1 MNLYRRIL
9 SKLRCLFTPHGSE
22 TDFDDEIDAHLAM
35 LAARFRA
42 QGMTEDEARRAA
54 RRQFG
59 NSTSLKEARNEMQTF
74 VWLATLWQDL
84 RYGVRVLRKNKGF
97 AAVAVLT
104 LALGIG
110 ANTAIFSVVNAAILR
125 PLPYPDPARLAILW
139 GNVKRLQVERRGAS
153 YPDYRDWRD
162 QSRSFEAMAA
172 FDGAELALTG
182 VPEPERIP
190 CEYVSQPY
198 FSLLGIHAA
207 LGRTFSPEEDRV
219 PQRDAVVVLSDGA
232 WKRRFGGDAAIVGRT
247 IQLDWRTYTVIGVA
261 PPGFYGLTDKAE
273 AWIPF
278 SMEGSATDL
287 DNRGTVWFM
296 VLARLKT
303 GVSRTRAQAELDAIS
318 SNLARTYPKT
328 NESRGVEISP
338 LDREMS
344 GGLEQ
349 PLLILLAA
357 VAFVLLIA
365 STNVANLMLARSESR
380 RHEMA
385 MRAALGASGGR
396 LVRQLLAESAVLVAS
411 GCAAGLV
418 LAHYGIRALMA
429 AGPLRF
435 PSSVHPTIDTA
446 VGLFTALVCCAVTLA
461 LGLAPAARVSAVSFD
476 EALKQSAVRSTGGR
490 LSSRFRDALVVAEI
504 SLSLLLLIGA
514 GLMIRTLRH
523 LAAINPGYDPS
534 HVVEFRVSLPQ
545 LQPSGANTNAARDAK
560 PDAKAKPD
568 KPMPDAKVVV
578 AANDILRAVSR
589 LPSVESASVATDAPL
604 SDSSAVYYTAEGQP
618 PMNAQAKPRAYFHR
632 VSVEFFRTLRTRL
645 LAGRLFTEEEVHRDA
660 NVAIVT
666 QNMVKRFWPGEDPI
680 GKRIKIGGL
689 DSTQPWLTIAGVV
702 GELKY
707 RGLPE
712 NPTADPDLFQVLD
725 ARSRDFSVLVR
736 TSFKP
741 AAMLSTVRA
750 TLIETEPSILIYDA
764 GTLEDSIG
772 RETARS
778 RFTGWLMAIFAG
790 IALLLAMIG
799 IYGVMSYSVSRRTRE
814 IGLRMALGA
823 GRREVL
829 GMLARRGAWLV
840 TLGMLLGTAAA
851 LALTRMMATLIYG
864 VSSTDPLTFAGAVGL
879 LGAVAAVACLLPAF
893 RATRI
898 DPVAALRDE

>member
-1 MNLYRRIL
+1 
-9 SKLRCLFTPHGSE
+9 
-22 TDFDDEIDAHLAM
+22 
-35 LAARFRA
+35 
-42 QGMTEDEARRAA
+42 
-54 RRQFG
+54 
-59 NSTSLKEARNEMQTF
+59 
-74 VWLATLWQDL
+74 
-84 RYGVRVLRKNKGF
+84 
-97 AAVAVLT
+97 
-104 LALGIG
+104 
-110 ANTAIFSVVNAAILR
+110 
-125 PLPYPDPARLAILW
+125 
-139 GNVKRLQVERRGAS
+139 
-153 YPDYRDWRD
+153 
-162 QSRSFEAMAA
+162 
-172 FDGAELALTG
+172 
-182 VPEPERIP
+182 
-190 CEYVSQPY
+190 
-198 FSLLGIHAA
+198 

-232 WKRRFGGDAAIVGRT
+232 WKRRFGGDPGIIGRT

-261 PPGFYGLTDKAE
+261 PPGFHGLTDRAE

-278 SMEGSATDL
+278 SMEGSAVDL
-287 DNRGTVWFM
+287 NERGNRWLA
-296 VLARLKT
+296 VLARLKA
-303 GVSRTRAQAELDAIS
+303 GVSFAQAQAEMTAIS
-318 SNLARTYPKT
+318 SGLTRTYPAT
-328 NESRGVEISP
+328 NEARGVEISP
-338 LDREMS
+338 LERETF
-344 GGLEQ
+344 GDLEK
-349 PLLILLAA
+349 PLLVLLAA

-365 STNVANLMLARSESR
+365 STNVANLMLARSEGR

-396 LVRQLLAESAVLVAS
+396 LVRQLVAESAVLVAS

-418 LAHYGIRALMA
+418 LAHYGIAALMA

-435 PSSVHPTIDTA
+435 PSSMHPTMDTA
-446 VGLFTALVCCAVTLA
+446 VGLFTVLVCCAVSLA
-461 LGLAPAARVSAVSFD
+461 LGLAPAAQVRTAGFD

-490 LSSRFRDALVVAEI
+490 RGSRFRDALVVAEI

-514 GLMIRTLRH
+514 GLMIRTLQH
-523 LAAINPGYDPS
+523 LAALNPGYDPS
-534 HVVEFRVSLPQ
+534 HVVNFRVSLPQ
-545 LQPSGANTNAARDAK
+545 LQPSGASTNTAAYARSGAK
-560 PDAKAKPD
+560 PDAK
-568 KPMPDAKVVV
+568 VVL
-578 AANDILRAVSR
+578 AANDILRSVSR
-589 LPSVESASVATDAPL
+589 LPSIESASIATDPPL

-618 PMNAQAKPRAYFHR
+618 PMNAQARPRAYFHR
-632 VSVEFFRTLRTRL
+632 VSVDFFRTLHTRL
-645 LAGRLFTEEEVHRDA
+645 LAGRLFTEDEVHRDA

-666 QNMVKRFWPGEDPI
+666 QNLVRRFWPGEDPI
-680 GKRIKIGGL
+680 GKRIKVGGL

-712 NPTADPDLFQVLD
+712 NPTADPDLFQVFNE
-725 ARSRDFSVLVR
+725 RSRDFSVLVR
-736 TSFKP
+736 TSLDP

-750 TLIETEPSILIYDA
+750 ALTEAEPSILIYDA

-790 IALLLAMIG
+790 IALALAMIG
-799 IYGVMSYSVSRRTRE
+799 VYGVMSYSVSQRTRE

-829 GMLARRGAWLV
+829 GMVARRGVSLV

-879 LGAVAAVACLLPAF
+879 LAAVAAVACFLPAF

>member
-1 MNLYRRIL
+1 MNVYRLIL
-9 SKLRCLFTPHGSE
+9 SKLRHLFARGSE
-22 TDFDDEIDAHLAM
+22 KDFDDEIDAHLAM
-35 LAARFRA
+35 LAGRFHA
-42 QGMTEDEARRAA
+42 QGMTDEEAWRAA

-59 NSTSLKEARNEMQTF
+59 NGTSLREARNEMQTF

-84 RYGVRVLRKNKGF
+84 RYGVRVLGKNKGF

-139 GNVKRLQVERRGAS
+139 GNVKRLRVERRGAS
-153 YPDYRDWRD
+153 YPDFRDWRD

-172 FDGAELALTG
+172 FAGAELALTG

-207 LGRTFSPEEDRV
+207 LGRTFRPEEDSV

-232 WKRRFGGDAAIVGRT
+232 WKRRFGGDAGIIGRT

-261 PPGFYGLTDKAE
+261 PPGFRGLTDKAE

-278 SMEGSATDL
+278 SMEGSAADL
-287 DNRGTVWFM
+287 NDRGLVWFM

-303 GVSRTRAQAELDAIS
+303 GVSLTRAQAELDAIS
-318 SNLARTYPKT
+318 RNLARSYPKT
-328 NESRGVEISP
+328 NEARGVEISR

-344 GGLEQ
+344 GDLEA
-349 PLLILLAA
+349 PLMVLLAA

-365 STNVANLMLARSESR
+365 STNVANLMLARSEAR
-380 RHEMA
+380 QHEMA
-385 MRAALGASGGR
+385 MRAALGASSAR
-396 LVRQLLAESAVLVAS
+396 LLRQLLAEGAVLVAL

-418 LAHYGIRALMA
+418 LAHYGIGALMA

-435 PSSVHPTIDTA
+435 PSAVHPTIDAA
-446 VGLFTALVCCAVTLA
+446 VGLFTTLVCCAVTLA
-461 LGLAPAARVSAVSFD
+461 LGLAPAAQVRTAGFD
-476 EALKQSAVRSTGGR
+476 EALKQGGARSTGGR
-490 LSSRFRDALVVAEI
+490 RGAWFRDALVVAEI
-504 SLSLLLLIGA
+504 SLALLLVIGA
-514 GLMIRTLRH
+514 GLMIRTLWH
-523 LAAINPGYDPS
+523 LASLNPGYDPS
-534 HVVEFRVSLPQ
+534 HVVNFRVSLPR
-545 LQPSGANTNAARDAK
+545 LQPAGAAAANATRDAN
-560 PDAKAKPD
+560 
-568 KPMPDAKVVV
+568 PDAKVVV
-578 AANDILRAVSR
+578 AASDILRTVSR
-589 LPSVESASVATDAPL
+589 LPSIESASIATDAPL
-604 SDSSAVYYTAEGQP
+604 TDSSAIYYSAEGQP
-618 PMNAQAKPRAYFHR
+618 PMNARARPRAYFHR
-632 VSVEFFRTLRTRL
+632 VSVDFFHTLHTRL
-645 LAGRLFTEEEVHRDA
+645 LAGRFFTEDEVHRNA

-680 GKRIKIGGL
+680 GKRIKVGGL
-689 DSTQPWLTIAGVV
+689 DSTRPWLTIAGVV
-702 GELKY
+702 SELKY

-712 NPTADPDLFQVLD
+712 NPTADPDLFQVFSE
-725 ARSRDFSVLVR
+725 RSRDFSVLVR
-736 TSFKP
+736 TSLDP

-750 TLIETEPSILIYDA
+750 ALIETEPSILIYDA
-764 GTLEDSIG
+764 GTLEDSVG

-790 IALLLAMIG
+790 IALALAMIG
-799 IYGVMSYSVSRRTRE
+799 VYGVMSYSVSRRTRE

-823 GRREVL
+823 GRSEVL
-829 GMLARRGAWLV
+829 RMVARRGVSLV

-879 LGAVAAVACLLPAF
+879 LAAVAVVACLLPAL

-898 DPVAALRDE
+898 NPVVALRDE

>member
-1 MNLYRRIL
+1 MNPIARML
-9 SKLRCLFTPHGSE
+9 SKVRYLFAPRDSE
-22 TDFDDEIDAHLAM
+22 RDFDDEINAHLAM
-35 LAARFRA
+35 LAGRFRA
-42 QGMTEDEARRAA
+42 QGMTQEEAWRAA

-125 PLPYPDPARLAILW
+125 PLPYPDPARLAVLW
-139 GNVKRLQVERRGAS
+139 GNVKRLRVERRGAS

-219 PQRDAVVVLSDGA
+219 PQRDAVVFLSDGA

-278 SMEGSATDL
+278 SMEGAADL
-287 DNRGTVWFM
+287 DNRGAVWFT

-303 GVSRTRAQAELDAIS
+303 GVSRAQAQAEMDAIS
-318 SNLARTYPKT
+318 NNLARAHPKT
-328 NESRGVEISP
+328 NEARGVEVSP
-338 LDREMS
+338 LDRELS
-344 GGLEQ
+344 GDLEA

-365 STNVANLMLARSESR
+365 STNVANLMLARSEGR

-385 MRAALGASGGR
+385 MRAALGAGGGR
-396 LVRQLLAESAVLVAS
+396 LVRQLVAESAVLVAS

-435 PSSVHPTIDTA
+435 SNSVHPTIDGG
-446 VGLFTALVCCAVTLA
+446 VGLFTVLVCCAVTLA
-461 LGLAPAARVSAVSFD
+461 LGLAPAAQVRTAGFD
-476 EALKQSAVRSTGGR
+476 EALKQSAVRSTGRRRG
-490 LSSRFRDALVVAEI
+490 SRFRDALVVAEI

-523 LAAINPGYDPS
+523 LAALNPGYDPS
-534 HVVEFRVSLPQ
+534 HVVNLRVSLPQ
-545 LQPSGANTNAARDAK
+545 LQPSGASNGNAAPGAK
-560 PDAKAKPD
+560 PDAK
-568 KPMPDAKVVV
+568 MVV
-578 AANDILRAVSR
+578 AANDILRAISR

-618 PMNAQAKPRAYFHR
+618 PMNAQVKPRAYFHR
-632 VSVEFFRTLRTRL
+632 VSVDFFHTLHTRL
-645 LAGRLFTEEEVHRDA
+645 LAGRLFTEDEVHRDA
-660 NVAIVT
+660 DVAIVT

-689 DSTQPWLTIAGVV
+689 NSTGPWLTIAGVV

-712 NPTADPDLFQVLD
+712 NPTADPDIFQVFNE
-725 ARSRDFSVLVR
+725 RSRDFSVLVR
-736 TSFKP
+736 TSLDP
-741 AAMLSTVRA
+741 AAMLSTVRGA
-750 TLIETEPSILIYDA
+750 ITGAEPSILIYDA

-790 IALLLAMIG
+790 IALILAMIG

-823 GRREVL
+823 GRGEVL
-829 GMLARRGAWLV
+829 RMVARRGVSLV
-840 TLGMLLGTAAA
+840 TVGMLLGTAAA

-879 LGAVAAVACLLPAF
+879 LAAVAAIACLLPAF

-898 DPVAALRDE
+898 DPVVALRDE

>member
-1 MNLYRRIL
+1 MNVYRRIL
-9 SKLRCLFTPHGSE
+9 SKLRHLLAPRGSE
-22 TDFDDEIDAHLAM
+22 QDFDDEVDTHVAM
-35 LAARFRA
+35 LAGRFHA
-42 QGMTEDEARRAA
+42 QGMTDEEAWRAA
-54 RRQFG
+54 HRQFG
-59 NSTSLKEARNEMQTF
+59 NTTSLKEARNEMQTF

-84 RYGVRVLRKNKGF
+84 RYGVRVLGKNKGF

-139 GNVKRLQVERRGAS
+139 GNVKRLRVERRGAS

-182 VPEPERIP
+182 IPEPERIP
-190 CEYVSQPY
+190 CDYVSQPY

-232 WKRRFGGDAAIVGRT
+232 WKRRFGGDPGIIGRT
-247 IQLDWRTYTVIGVA
+247 IQLDWRTYTVIGVG
-261 PPGFYGLTDKAE
+261 PPGFHGLTDKAE

-287 DNRGTVWFM
+287 NDRGVVWFT

-303 GVSRTRAQAELDAIS
+303 GVSLTRAQAELDAIS
-318 SNLARTYPKT
+318 KNLAQAYPKT
-328 NESRGVEISP
+328 NEARGVEISP
-338 LDREMS
+338 LNREMF
-344 GGLEQ
+344 GDLEA
-349 PLLILLAA
+349 PLLVLLAA

-365 STNVANLMLARSESR
+365 STNVANLMLARSEGR

-396 LVRQLLAESAVLVAS
+396 LVRQLVAESAVLGAS
-411 GCAAGLV
+411 GCLAGLV

-435 PSSVHPTIDTA
+435 PNSVHPTIDAA
-446 VGLFTALVCCAVTLA
+446 VGLFTALVCCVVSLA
-461 LGLAPAARVSAVSFD
+461 LGLAPAAQLSTASFD

-490 LSSRFRDALVVAEI
+490 RGSRFRDALVVAEI
-504 SLSLLLLIGA
+504 SLSLPLLIGA
-514 GLMIRTLRH
+514 GLMIRTLQH
-523 LAAINPGYDPS
+523 LAALNPGYDPS
-534 HVVEFRVSLPQ
+534 HVVNFRVGLPR
-545 LQPSGANTNAARDAK
+545 LKPSGAVNTNAARDAK
-560 PDAKAKPD
+560 
-568 KPMPDAKVVV
+568 PDAKVVV
-578 AANDILRAVSR
+578 AANDILRTVSR
-589 LPSVESASVATDAPL
+589 LPSVESASIATDPPL

-618 PMNAQAKPRAYFHR
+618 PMNAQARPRAYFHR
-632 VSVEFFRTLRTRL
+632 VSVDFFRTLHTRL
-645 LAGRLFTEEEVHRDA
+645 LAGRLFTEDEVHRDA

-666 QNMVKRFWPGEDPI
+666 QNMVMRFWPGEDPI
-680 GKRIKIGGL
+680 GKRIKVGGL
-689 DSTQPWLTIAGVV
+689 DSTRPWLTIAGVV
-702 GELKY
+702 SELKY

-712 NPTADPDLFQVLD
+712 NPTADPDLFQVFNE
-725 ARSRDFSVLVR
+725 RSRDFSVLVR
-736 TSFKP
+736 TSLDP

-750 TLIETEPSILIYDA
+750 TLTETEPSILIYDA

-790 IALLLAMIG
+790 IALVLAMIG
-799 IYGVMSYSVSRRTRE
+799 IYGVMAYSVSRRTRE

-823 GRREVL
+823 GRRDVL
-829 GMLARRGAWLV
+829 RMVARRGVSLV

-879 LGAVAAVACLLPAF
+879 LAAVAAVACLLPAF

-898 DPVAALRDE
+898 DPVVALRDE